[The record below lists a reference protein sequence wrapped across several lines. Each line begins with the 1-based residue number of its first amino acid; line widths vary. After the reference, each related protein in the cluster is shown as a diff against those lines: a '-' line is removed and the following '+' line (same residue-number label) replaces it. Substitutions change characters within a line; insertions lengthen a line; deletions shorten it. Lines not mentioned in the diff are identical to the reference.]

1 MPVPKYDRT
10 ELRPD
15 GFKIEGGSVPH
26 EKKGQSQ
33 PTGPYK
39 EGSGGGNNG
48 KSK

>member
-15 GFKIEGGSVPH
+15 GFQDRRWLCPH